1 MTAYPFKT
9 NKVCLHLKLQA
20 DILVS
25 SQEACS
31 QAIINAGGLQ
41 MKKELVTPNV
51 GDVTVTAGHDLPC
64 KHVIHTYC
72 SMWLGG
78 EGGEVNENWLTY
90 LFWFARHNFSRYNDK
105 RICKP
110 MQLVNNSYLETNYS
124 FESCQ
129 TRRSS
134 LLLTSILFN
143 FLRKSVCKL
152 FLGFIFRLL
161 AGTYCRFYTKH
172 FKPTLSYYHGT
183 TSTFSIERADT
194 LVNQFNASR
203 LHIIIIY
210 YFFI

>member
-1 MTAYPFKT
+1 MTAYPFKI

-25 SQEACS
+25 SQGACS

-41 MKKELVTPNV
+41 MKNELVTPNI

-78 EGGEVNENWLTY
+78 EGGEVILKIGLLIY
-90 LFWFARHNFSRYNDK
+90 SGLPLHNFLRYNDK
-105 RICKP
+105 RNCKP
-110 MQLVNNSYLETNYS
+110 VQLVNNSYLETNYS
-124 FESCQ
+124 FEFCQ

-143 FLRKSVCKL
+143 FLR
-152 FLGFIFRLL
+152 
-161 AGTYCRFYTKH
+161 
-172 FKPTLSYYHGT
+172 
-183 TSTFSIERADT
+183 
-194 LVNQFNASR
+194 
-203 LHIIIIY
+203 
-210 YFFI
+210 

>member
-1 MTAYPFKT
+1 
-9 NKVCLHLKLQA
+9 
-20 DILVS
+20 
-25 SQEACS
+25 
-31 QAIINAGGLQ
+31 

-90 LFWFARHNFSRYNDK
+90 LFWFARHNFSRYNGK
-105 RICKP
+105 RNCKP

-134 LLLTSILFN
+134 LLLTSI
-143 FLRKSVCKL
+143 
-152 FLGFIFRLL
+152 
-161 AGTYCRFYTKH
+161 
-172 FKPTLSYYHGT
+172 
-183 TSTFSIERADT
+183 
-194 LVNQFNASR
+194 
-203 LHIIIIY
+203 
-210 YFFI
+210 